1 MLPSQLFH
9 HACVSNFQNTVS
21 LKIGRFEI
29 MIHANTQKAADMA
42 DIVDISVQFF
52 QGSANYC
59 ATWAVLSTLVK

>member
-1 MLPSQLFH
+1 M
-9 HACVSNFQNTVS
+9 
-21 LKIGRFEI
+21 IGRFEI